1 MAHSPDSKDFARSTG
16 AAFAAQIEQDK
27 GHRDRSRS
35 LRPLAALWPFVL
47 RYPGRLVGFLIT
59 LIFSSIGT
67 LSLGGILKLI
77 VDCGFGG
84 DKAPDYCAALPF
96 AQNGALDSYF
106 VLVMGFAL
114 IFSIFGALRFYFIT
128 TLGQRVVADLR
139 RAVFDRLTSLSP
151 QYFERVRT
159 GEVLSRLTTDTTLVE
174 TVVTGSI
181 SFALRSVAIIL
192 GSLIM
197 MFVVSWQLGLLVVG
211 VGGIIFVIVVL
222 VTPVI
227 RRLSRDGQDRLAE
240 ASGRASEAIGS
251 IQTVQAYTREAL
263 ERGLFGAAI
272 ERTYDVQAKRITVQ
286 SWLTA
291 ILFAISMVGIT
302 GILWNGARQVMAGT
316 MSGGD
321 IVAFTFFAMMSVSSL
336 SSLTETWTNLLRAAG
351 ASERLIDI
359 LDENP
364 TITGND
370 TPKNVDPITFDDVT
384 FTYPTRP
391 DTSALSDV
399 SFTVNAGETIALV
412 GPSGAGKTTV
422 FQLLL
427 RFYDVQGG
435 TIRLGDADTR
445 TLDPESLRAQIAVV
459 QQGAPL
465 FSGTAFDNIAYG
477 REGVS
482 RDDVIAAAKAA
493 FAHEFIDALPSGY
506 DTDIGERG
514 ATLSGGQRQRIAIAR
529 AILRDAPILLLDEA
543 TSALDSE
550 SERAVQLAFE
560 TLRQGRTTLVIA
572 HRLATVL
579 KADRIIVLDGGRVV
593 ETGTHDELSAQ
604 GGLYARLAELQFTAG
619 S

>member
-1 MAHSPDSKDFARSTG
+1 MARSPDSKDFARSTG
-16 AAFAAQIEQDK
+16 AAYAAQIDQDK

-35 LRPLAALWPFVL
+35 LKPLAALWPFVL
-47 RYPGRLVGFLIT
+47 RYPGRLVGFMVFLVLST
-59 LIFSSIGT
+59 VFT
-67 LSLGGILKLI
+67 LSLPGALKAI
-77 VDCGFGG
+77 IDCGFS
-84 DKAPDYCAALPF
+84 DDAPTYCANFPVDASTGVDGYFQLFILF
-96 AQNGALDSYF
+96 AIL
-106 VLVMGFAL
+106 
-114 IFSIFGALRFYFIT
+114 FSSFGALRFYFIT

-139 RAVFDRLTSLSP
+139 RAVFDRLTVLSP
-151 QYFERVRT
+151 AYFERIRT

-174 TVVTGSI
+174 TVVTGSV
-181 SFALRSVAIIL
+181 SFAIRSIATII
-192 GSLIM
+192 GSVIL
-197 MFVVSWQLGLLVVG
+197 MFWFSWQLALLVMA
-211 VGGIIFVIVVL
+211 VGGLIVGIVFA
-222 VTPVI
+222 VTPII

-240 ASGRASEAIGS
+240 ASGRASEAVSS

-263 ERGLFGAAI
+263 EREQFGGVI
-272 ERTYDVQAKRITVQ
+272 ERTYDVQAKRIRIQ

-291 ILFAISMVGIT
+291 VLFAIGMGGIAA
-302 GILWNGARQVMAGT
+302 ILWYGARQVIAGT
-316 MSGGD
+316 MTGGS
-321 IVAFTFFAMMSVSSL
+321 IGAFTLLSILAVSSL

-351 ASERLIDI
+351 ASERLVDI
-359 LDENP
+359 LNEDP
-364 TITGND
+364 TITGDD
-370 TPKNVDPITFDDVT
+370 TPEDVGHVAFDGVT
-384 FTYPTRP
+384 FTYPSRP
-391 DTSALSDV
+391 DAPALHDV
-399 SFTVNAGETIALV
+399 NIAVASGETVALV
-412 GPSGAGKTTV
+412 GPSGAGKTTM

-427 RFYDVQGG
+427 RFYDVQSG
-435 TIRLGDADTR
+435 TIRLGDADVR
-445 TLDPESLRAQIAVV
+445 TLDPEALRAQIAVV

-477 REGVS
+477 RNGAS

-493 FAHEFIDALPSGY
+493 FAHEFIEALPSGY

-579 KADRIIVLDGGRVV
+579 KADRIIVLDEGRVV
-593 ETGTHDELSAQ
+593 ETGTHEELSAQ

-619 S
+619 

>member
-1 MAHSPDSKDFARSTG
+1 MARSPDSKDFARSTG
-16 AAFAAQIEQDK
+16 AAYAAQVDQDK

-35 LRPLAALWPFVL
+35 LKPLAALWPFVL
-47 RYPGRLVGFLIT
+47 RYPGRLIGFMVFLVLST
-59 LIFSSIGT
+59 VFT
-67 LSLGGILKLI
+67 LSLPGALKAI
-77 VDCGFGG
+77 IDCGFS
-84 DKAPDYCAALPF
+84 DNAPTYCANFPVDASTGVDGYFQLFIIF
-96 AQNGALDSYF
+96 AIL
-106 VLVMGFAL
+106 
-114 IFSIFGALRFYFIT
+114 FSSFGALRFYFIT

-139 RAVFDRLTSLSP
+139 RAVFDRLTVLSP
-151 QYFERVRT
+151 AYFERIRT

-174 TVVTGSI
+174 TVVTGSV
-181 SFALRSVAIIL
+181 SFAIRSIATII
-192 GSLIM
+192 GSVIL
-197 MFVVSWQLGLLVVG
+197 MFWFSWQLALLVMA
-211 VGGIIFVIVVL
+211 VGGLIVGIVFA
-222 VTPVI
+222 VTPII

-240 ASGRASEAIGS
+240 ASGRASEAVSS

-263 ERGLFGAAI
+263 ERDQFGGAI
-272 ERTYDVQAKRITVQ
+272 ERTYDVQAKRIRIQ

-291 ILFAISMVGIT
+291 VLFAIGMGGIAA
-302 GILWNGARQVMAGT
+302 ILWYGARQVLAGT
-316 MSGGD
+316 MTGGS
-321 IVAFTFFAMMSVSSL
+321 IGAFTLLSILAVSSL

-351 ASERLIDI
+351 ASERLVDI
-359 LDENP
+359 LNEDP
-364 TITGND
+364 TITGED
-370 TPKNVDPITFDDVT
+370 TPTNVGHVAFEDVT
-384 FTYPTRP
+384 FTYPSRP
-391 DTSALSDV
+391 DAPALHDV
-399 SFTVNAGETIALV
+399 NIAVASGETVALV

-427 RFYDVQGG
+427 RFYDVQSG
-435 TIRLGDADTR
+435 TIRLGDADVR
-445 TLDPESLRAQIAVV
+445 TLDPEALRAQIAVV

-477 REGVS
+477 RNGAS

-493 FAHEFIDALPSGY
+493 FAHEFIEALPSGY

-579 KADRIIVLDGGRVV
+579 KADRIIVLDEGRVV
-593 ETGTHDELSAQ
+593 ETGTHAELSAQ

-619 S
+619 

>member
-1 MAHSPDSKDFARSTG
+1 MARSLDSKDFARSTG
-16 AAFAAQIEQDK
+16 AAYAAQIDQDK

-35 LRPLAALWPFVL
+35 LKPLAALWPFVL
-47 RYPGRLVGFLIT
+47 RYPGRLVGFMVFLVLST
-59 LIFSSIGT
+59 VFT
-67 LSLGGILKLI
+67 LSLPGALKAI
-77 VDCGFGG
+77 IDCGFS
-84 DKAPDYCAALPF
+84 DDAPTYCANFPVDASTGVDGYFQLFILF
-96 AQNGALDSYF
+96 AIL
-106 VLVMGFAL
+106 
-114 IFSIFGALRFYFIT
+114 FSSFGALRFYFIT

-139 RAVFDRLTSLSP
+139 RAVFDRLTVLSP
-151 QYFERVRT
+151 AYFERIRT

-174 TVVTGSI
+174 TVVTGSV
-181 SFALRSVAIIL
+181 SFAIRSIATII
-192 GSLIM
+192 GSVIL
-197 MFVVSWQLGLLVVG
+197 MFWFSWQLALLVMA
-211 VGGIIFVIVVL
+211 VGGLIVGIVFA
-222 VTPVI
+222 VTPII

-240 ASGRASEAIGS
+240 ASGRASEAVSS

-263 ERGLFGAAI
+263 EREQFGGVI
-272 ERTYDVQAKRITVQ
+272 ERTYDVQAKRIRIQ

-291 ILFAISMVGIT
+291 VLFAIGMGGIAA
-302 GILWNGARQVMAGT
+302 ILWYGARQVIAGT
-316 MSGGD
+316 MTGGS
-321 IVAFTFFAMMSVSSL
+321 IGAFTLLSILAVSSL

-351 ASERLIDI
+351 ASERLVDI
-359 LDENP
+359 LNEDP
-364 TITGND
+364 TITGDD
-370 TPKNVDPITFDDVT
+370 TPEDVGHVAFDGVT
-384 FTYPTRP
+384 FTYPSRP
-391 DTSALSDV
+391 DAPALHDV
-399 SFTVNAGETIALV
+399 NIAVASGETVALV
-412 GPSGAGKTTV
+412 GPSGAGKTTM

-427 RFYDVQGG
+427 RFYDVQSG
-435 TIRLGDADTR
+435 TIRLGDADVR
-445 TLDPESLRAQIAVV
+445 TLDPEALRAQIAVV

-477 REGVS
+477 RNGAS

-493 FAHEFIDALPSGY
+493 FAHEFIEALPSGY

-579 KADRIIVLDGGRVV
+579 KADRIIVLDEGRVV
-593 ETGTHDELSAQ
+593 ETGTHEELSAQ

-619 S
+619 